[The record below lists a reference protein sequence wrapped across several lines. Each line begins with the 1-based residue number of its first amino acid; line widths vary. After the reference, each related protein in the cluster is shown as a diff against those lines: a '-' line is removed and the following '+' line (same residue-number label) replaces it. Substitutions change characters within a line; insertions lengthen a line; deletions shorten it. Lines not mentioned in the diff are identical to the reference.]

1 MNGSSVSSEM
11 KIAVVQFNSGK
22 NKEENL
28 DFIKGK
34 IDKYSGKQDM
44 VIFPEYSMV
53 KPDFND
59 RDYMI
64 GVSESITGKF
74 VEEIQNM
81 SKNREIAVIGNFVE
95 GRGATE
101 KPFNTSFA
109 IDNMG
114 ILFGKYQKLHL
125 FDSYGYMESKVY
137 NEGLKRP
144 EVVSLNGISFGM
156 EICYDIRFPEL
167 ARLYAL
173 KGAQMITV
181 QAGFFKGEYKLET
194 WMALLEGIAMTNG
207 VFVVA
212 SGQSGPEFIGHSTVI
227 SPAGKVIAELGEEE
241 EDITVKLNMSE
252 VTDYRENVKVLTA
265 RRRDFYDISG
275 L

>member
-1 MNGSSVSSEM
+1 MNGSSVSNQM
-11 KIAVVQFNSGK
+11 RIAVVQFNSGK
-22 NKEENL
+22 SKEENL

-34 IDKYSGKQDM
+34 IDKYSGKQDL
-44 VIFPEYSMV
+44 VIFPEYSMI

-59 RDYMI
+59 RNYMI
-64 GVSESITGKF
+64 DVSESITGQF
-74 VEEIQNM
+74 VEEIRSM
-81 SKNREIAVIGNFVE
+81 TMKREIAVIGNFVE
-95 GRGATE
+95 SRGQTE

-137 NEGLKRP
+137 NEGLRRP
-144 EVVSLNGISFGM
+144 EVISLNGIPLGM

-167 ARLYAL
+167 SRLYAL
-173 KGAQMITV
+173 KGAQMITI

-194 WMALLEGIAMTNG
+194 WTALLKSIAMTNG

-227 SPAGKVIAELGEEE
+227 SPAGKVIEELGEDE
-241 EDITVKLNMSE
+241 EDITVKIDMSE
-252 VTDYRENVKVLTA
+252 VTSYRENVKVLTA